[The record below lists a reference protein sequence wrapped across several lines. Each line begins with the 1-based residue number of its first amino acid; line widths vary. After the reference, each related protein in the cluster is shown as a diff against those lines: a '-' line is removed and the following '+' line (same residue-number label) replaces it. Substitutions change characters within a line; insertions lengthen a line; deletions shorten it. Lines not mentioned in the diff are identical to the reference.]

1 MTNLD
6 TGGRGLDRR
15 PYRVDRRTTVGLTL
29 QRTPGAYFSWG
40 NIWNADFRDATLQ
53 GRQLKNAILRGT
65 DFSGADLRNAVLDS
79 TSFIRTSP
87 TFPMPIYAA
96 RPSTAALWTN
106 GTTCAAE
113 SIDACRV

>member
-6 TGGRGLDRR
+6 TGGRGLDRI

-40 NIWNADFRDATLQ
+40 NFWNADFRDATLQ

-65 DFSGADLRNAVLDS
+65 DFSGADLRNR
-79 TSFIRTSP
+79 IHR
-87 TFPMPIYAA
+87 
-96 RPSTAALWTN
+96 
-106 GTTCAAE
+106 
-113 SIDACRV
+113 RVQGIKSDGDLYNASAG